1 MFVTTGPSAEA
12 MPEEHMFCETNGR
25 CGYGPSP
32 WPSAR
37 LAELS
42 REVLRRSV
50 GLTSNGDSALSTA
63 AAVVSE
69 TLAHKVSTTSPLS
82 SSGDGNSTRPIQQLL
97 IEMVCSL
104 SSLCDGKATLSDMSH
119 VSAHKVPG
127 DGSLDLAL
135 ATIKRLYLHLAAHHE
150 HTGEAATTAT
160 SSVLRAAE
168 RIAKHTSV
176 AGTECS
182 LAVLEALALWQAL
195 AISAAMLW
203 DALRIARCVT
213 RDCCFMENEMGFA
226 FALDQ
231 YVQL

>member
-1 MFVTTGPSAEA
+1 MFITTGPSAEA
-12 MPEEHMFCETNGR
+12 MPVEHMFCETNGC

-37 LAELS
+37 LTELS

-69 TLAHKVSTTSPLS
+69 TLAQTVSTTTPPLS
-82 SSGDGNSTRPIQQLL
+82 SPGDGNSTRPIQQLL

-104 SSLCDGKATLSDMSH
+104 SSLCDGKATLS
-119 VSAHKVPG
+119 AHTVPG

-150 HTGEAATTAT
+150 HTGEAATIAAT

-168 RIAKHTSV
+168 RIDKHTSV
-176 AGTECS
+176 ADTECS
-182 LAVLEALALWQAL
+182 LAVLEASALWQAL

-203 DALRIARCVT
+203 DALRIARCAT